1 MEKTK
6 SNMKEKNI
14 NSTWS
19 FILEKIQVCESD
31 AEVEQKGW
39 ARYAWKPPKNP
50 VKTLQKMTLGLAA
63 AKEMSAG

>member
-1 MEKTK
+1 MKEMEKTK

-31 AEVEQKGW
+31 AEVEQKG
-39 ARYAWKPPKNP
+39 
-50 VKTLQKMTLGLAA
+50 
-63 AKEMSAG
+63 